1 MPLFSGR
8 TIFGIVAVVALILG
22 GFVLRDV
29 EYPWVEGGCEANPS
43 YRRSLLDASGQRMKR
58 INGLQTQV
66 AKAAVAG
73 AGREAQARLAD
84 IATEAEAM
92 AVALAAV
99 DVVDYKRAERDRAA
113 VAARGIATAARAVS
127 TDLSQLAP
135 ATFAAT
141 AAPLDTAAQTYNA
154 AMTTLI
160 DTSRSCPA

>member
-29 EYPWVEGGCEANPS
+29 EYPWVEQGCEANPS
-43 YRRSLLDASGQRMKR
+43 YRRSLLEASTQRMRR
-58 INGLQTQV
+58 INDLQTQV

-84 IATEAEAM
+84 IATEAEAL
-92 AVALAAV
+92 AVGLSSV

-113 VAARGIATAARAVS
+113 VAARGIAAAARNVS
-127 TDLSQLAP
+127 GNLSRLAP
-135 ATFAAT
+135 GTFAET
-141 AAPLDTAAQTYNA
+141 AAPLDTAAAAYNT
-154 AMTTLI
+154 AMTRLV
-160 DTSRSCPA
+160 DTSRSCPG

>member
-29 EYPWVEGGCEANPS
+29 EYPWVAEGCEANPS
-43 YRRSLLDASGQRMKR
+43 YRRSLLEASTQHMRR
-58 INGLQTQV
+58 INALQAQV

-84 IATEAEAM
+84 VATEAEAL
-92 AVALAAV
+92 AVELASV

-113 VAARGIATAARAVS
+113 VAARGIATAARTVS
-127 TDLSQLAP
+127 ADLSSLAP
-135 ATFAAT
+135 ATFAET
-141 AAPLDTAAQTYNA
+141 AAPLDTAAEAYNA
-154 AMTTLI
+154 AMTTLV
-160 DTSRSCPA
+160 DTSRSCAG